1 MYPQTQNNMHM
12 PPLASPSRRHA
23 PRLVAVFVITTG
35 VLLLELT
42 GGFAANSLA
51 LIADAGHVAADT
63 VGVGLAL
70 GAIWIASRPPSE
82 ERTYGFYRA
91 EILAAVVN
99 ALLLFGIAAFVLWE
113 AWRRLL
119 EPPAI
124 AEGLMIA
131 VALLG
136 ALGNLVS
143 LRLLHGAQRESL
155 NMRGAYLEV
164 LGDFLG
170 SIVVIVAGV
179 IISVTGLTI
188 ADSLASA
195 VIALLILPRTWRLLR
210 DAIDVLLE
218 ATPRGMRL
226 AQVREHLLR
235 AEGVV
240 DVHDLHVWTI
250 TSGMKV
256 ASAHVVLRDGAKPA
270 SVLEEL
276 NECLADDF
284 DVEHSTIQLET
295 EDRRR
300 YEEGH
305 HA

>member
-1 MYPQTQNNMHM
+1 MHM

-136 ALGNLVS
+136 AVGNLVS

>member
-1 MYPQTQNNMHM
+1 
-12 PPLASPSRRHA
+12 
-23 PRLVAVFVITTG
+23 
-35 VLLLELT
+35 
-42 GGFAANSLA
+42 
-51 LIADAGHVAADT
+51 
-63 VGVGLAL
+63 
-70 GAIWIASRPPSE
+70 
-82 ERTYGFYRA
+82 
-91 EILAAVVN
+91 
-99 ALLLFGIAAFVLWE
+99 
-113 AWRRLL
+113 
-119 EPPAI
+119 
-124 AEGLMIA
+124 
-131 VALLG
+131 
-136 ALGNLVS
+136 
-143 LRLLHGAQRESL
+143 
-155 NMRGAYLEV
+155 
-164 LGDFLG
+164 
-170 SIVVIVAGV
+170 
-179 IISVTGLTI
+179 VTGLTI

>member
-1 MYPQTQNNMHM
+1 M
-12 PPLASPSRRHA
+12 
-23 PRLVAVFVITTG
+23 ITTG

-136 ALGNLVS
+136 AVGNLVS

>member
-1 MYPQTQNNMHM
+1 M
-12 PPLASPSRRHA
+12 
-23 PRLVAVFVITTG
+23 ITTG

>member
-1 MYPQTQNNMHM
+1 
-12 PPLASPSRRHA
+12 
-23 PRLVAVFVITTG
+23 VITTG

>member
-136 ALGNLVS
+136 AVGNLVS

>member
-1 MYPQTQNNMHM
+1 
-12 PPLASPSRRHA
+12 
-23 PRLVAVFVITTG
+23 VITTG
-35 VLLLELT
+35 VLMLELT

-136 ALGNLVS
+136 AVGNLVS

>member
-1 MYPQTQNNMHM
+1 
-12 PPLASPSRRHA
+12 
-23 PRLVAVFVITTG
+23 VITTG

-136 ALGNLVS
+136 AVGNLVS